1 MAQDSVI
8 YAYSTASPCFSRL
21 SEPLLS
27 PRSSAKNHDAGV
39 ESALV
44 AAAQQGDRTAFETLV
59 LPCQGGMLRWLSRL
73 TQDRAVA
80 EELFQESLF
89 KAYVSIAGFRGASS
103 FATWLASIAR
113 HTYLAWRKS
122 HLQRPDNVPL
132 STGDDDIDDTLAL
145 ADGWAQLPPTPEEQL
160 WQQQLTGA
168 IQKTLNGLP
177 EPLREAFEQR
187 EQEGLS
193 YAEIAQHQQ
202 VPVGTVRSRIHRAR
216 EAIAHD
222 LKHIVESA

>member
-1 MAQDSVI
+1 M
-8 YAYSTASPCFSRL
+8 P
-21 SEPLLS
+21 
-27 PRSSAKNHDAGV
+27 SSANVVPGKAQ
-39 ESALV
+39 EARAEAALV
-44 AAAQQGDRTAFETLV
+44 SAAQAGDRQAFEALV
-59 LPCQGGMLRWLSRL
+59 LPCQSGILRWLTRL
-73 TQDRAVA
+73 TQDRPTA

-89 KAYVSIAGFRGASS
+89 KAYVSIAGFRAESS

-113 HTYLAWRKS
+113 NTYLAWRKAQQ
-122 HLQRPDNVPL
+122 QRLDNVPL
-132 STGDDDIDDTLAL
+132 STGDGDMDENLEL
-145 ADGWAQLPPTPEEQL
+145 ADGWAQLPPTPEEEL
-160 WQQQLTGA
+160 WQQELAGA
-168 IQKTLNGLP
+168 IQQSLAALP

-222 LKHIVESA
+222 LKALMEPA